1 MPLIPMPPIPTKC
14 TRRFGPFTA
23 VTPRRDLSGHPAHPT
38 CPATMRW
45 TYRSSTRSSSRPW
58 LEDLCADAGDV
69 RVGLRPTEGAGACR
83 HLAARG
89 GVVQEGMEHL
99 GEPRAVQLAIEDE
112 VGGAGRR
119 QDLPVAPLVVVGG
132 ERVRH

>member
-45 TYRSSTRSSSRPW
+45 TYRSSTRSSSRPAF
-58 LEDLCADAGDV
+58 EDLCAQAGDV
-69 RVGLRPTEGAGACR
+69 RGGLRPTEGAGTCG
-83 HLAARG
+83 HLAARCR
-89 GVVQEGMEHL
+89 VVQEGTEHL

-112 VGGAGRR
+112 AGGAGRR
-119 QDLPVAPLVVVGG
+119 QDLPIAALVVVGG
-132 ERVRH
+132 KGVR